1 MVHDHYLTLTSR
13 HPSTQRQPRLLQSHW
28 WKTSVRMWPMVS
40 CPGPQKSTPAP
51 LWSETSTFGAALR
64 PTRCSSLCF
73 RWWQLDVRL
82 SATAQL
88 CSEASWPL
96 CCHTGRHPARC
107 CPQTP
112 HGTSRPP
119 ASWCPA
125 WERASSCLLCLPMST
140 KPSPT
145 SLPLR

>member
-1 MVHDHYLTLTSR
+1 M
-13 HPSTQRQPRLLQSHW
+13 QRQPRSLQSHW
-28 WKTSVRMWPMVS
+28 WKTSVRMWPMAS
-40 CPGPQKSTPAP
+40 CPGPQRSTPAP
-51 LWSETSTFGAALR
+51 QWSETSTSGVASR
-64 PTRCSSLCF
+64 RTPCSSLFF
-73 RWWQLDVRL
+73 RLWQLDVRL

-96 CCHTGRHPARC
+96 CWLTGRRPVRR

-112 HGTSRPP
+112 RGTSRPP

-125 WERASSCLLCLPMST
+125 WERASSCLPCWPTST

-145 SLPLR
+145 SPPSR